1 MRSNWRFVLVAAI
14 IGLLVVGLGCK
25 KAPPD
30 VPSENLT
37 TTSRAE
43 PEPEPAEDVSPAPR
57 PDVEDRTP
65 DPLDADIKTA
75 DVSARDRGLIGDVYF
90 DFDKYDLKPEARERL
105 AKNAEFLKE
114 HTGFIVTIEGHADER
129 GTNDYNI
136 ALGDRRSNAAKE
148 YLVSLGI
155 TANRIRTV
163 SYGEEQP
170 VCTES
175 SESCWSRNRRAEFHL
190 SGRTS

>member
-1 MRSNWRFVLVAAI
+1 MRSSWRFVLVAAI
-14 IGLLVVGLGCK
+14 IGLVVVGPGCR

-30 VPSENLT
+30 VPSEDLM
-37 TTSRAE
+37 SSPSPE

-75 DVSARDRGLIGDVYF
+75 DDSARDRGLIGDIYF

-105 AKNAEFLKE
+105 AKNADFLKE
-114 HTGFIVTIEGHADER
+114 HRGFIVTIEGHADER

-136 ALGDRRSNAAKE
+136 ALGDRRANAAKE

-155 TANRIRTV
+155 TSNRIRTV

-170 VCTES
+170 VCTEHT
-175 SESCWSRNRRAEFHL
+175 ESCWQRNRRAEFHL